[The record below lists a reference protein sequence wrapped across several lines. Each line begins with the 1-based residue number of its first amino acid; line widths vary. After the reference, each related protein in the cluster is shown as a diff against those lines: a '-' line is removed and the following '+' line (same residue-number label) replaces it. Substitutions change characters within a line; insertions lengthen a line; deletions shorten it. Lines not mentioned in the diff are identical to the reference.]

1 MNHSFEGLGLEPRI
15 VATLE
20 ARGYTQPTPIQAAL
34 IPVLLEG
41 KDAIGKAPTGTGKT
55 AAFSLPIIQ
64 RLEAKDNH
72 VQVLV
77 LAPTRELAIQ
87 VAETMSDYGKSSG
100 IKVLAIY
107 GGQAYGLQT
116 SKLRRGVDVV
126 VGTPG
131 RLLDLCE
138 KRALNLS
145 QVSTVILDEAD
156 EMLSMGFIEDIENL
170 LDQTPAERQT
180 VLMSAT
186 MPSRIRNLAKRYL
199 RDAVACSI
207 DADKKAPL
215 VRQRAY
221 LVNRFDKVAAISR
234 IFEVEEVQSCLIFA
248 KTQLGTEDLA
258 TQLIKR
264 GIDAKPLHGGMSQD
278 VRTRII
284 KSFKSGALKV
294 LVGTDV
300 AARGLDIDDVS
311 HVINYELPADPEVYV
326 HRIGRTGRAGR
337 SGEAITIVAP
347 NEIGRIRG
355 VERFTGVQMDRPELP
370 TEEEIETLRS
380 VKITEKMGAWIERG
394 RCHAERAII
403 QEMVDEGGDALEIA
417 AAALRMARRAE
428 YERPIEKIS
437 TVERRRP
444 VRSESRNGNYA
455 SRSSSDS
462 RSSDSRSSG
471 DRSYDKSS
479 SSSRP
484 TSRTS
489 DARPA
494 GRTSDVRP
502 AGRTSDARS
511 AGGRSSDARP
521 ASGDYSKG
529 RPAGSSTPAR
539 GSHDGRTGANIDG
552 RSKAPEM
559 GAAREK
565 RMAARGGADHV
576 SVKRPERA
584 GAMVKLALSVGKES
598 GIRVNNVVSTLAR
611 HGGIE
616 SDSIGRVQIDDGKTF
631 VDVRESDAKQ
641 LLGKS
646 GELRFGP
653 QRLDVNLA

>member
-15 VATLE
+15 VSTLAE
-20 ARGYTQPTPIQAAL
+20 RGYTEPTPIQAAL

-87 VAETMSDYGKSSG
+87 VAETMSDYGKSSR

-156 EMLSMGFIEDIENL
+156 EMLSMGFIEDIENI
-170 LDQTPAERQT
+170 LDKTPAERQT

-199 RDAVACSI
+199 RDAVSCSI

-221 LVNRFDKVAAISR
+221 LVNRYDKVAAISR
-234 IFEVEEVQSCLIFA
+234 LFEVEDVQSCLIFA
-248 KTQLGTEDLA
+248 KTQIGTEDLA
-258 TQLIKR
+258 TELIKR
-264 GIDAKPLHGGMSQD
+264 GFDAKPLHGGMSQD

-284 KSFKSGALKV
+284 KSFRSGNLKI

-300 AARGLDIDDVS
+300 AARGLDVDDVS

-380 VKITEKMGAWIERG
+380 TKITEKMTAWIERG

-403 QEMVDEGGDALEIA
+403 QEMVEAGGDPVEIA
-417 AAALRMARRAE
+417 SAALRMARRAH
-428 YERPIEKIS
+428 YDRPIEKIS
-437 TVERRRP
+437 EVKRRRP
-444 VRSESRNGNYA
+444 ARSESRGGNYE
-455 SRSSSDS
+455 SRNSRGSDN
-462 RSSDSRSSG
+462 RSSG
-471 DRSYDKSS
+471 GRSYEKRS

-484 TSRTS
+484 TDRSSDGRSAGRTESRPS
-489 DARPA
+489 NGDYPKARPA
-494 GRTSDVRP
+494 G
-502 AGRTSDARS
+502 
-511 AGGRSSDARP
+511 
-521 ASGDYSKG
+521 
-529 RPAGSSTPAR
+529 GSSPAR
-539 GSHDGRTGANIDG
+539 ASHDGRAGGSFDG
-552 RSKAPEM
+552 RSSKAPEM

-565 RMAARGGADHV
+565 RMAARGGADHL
-576 SVKRPERA
+576 SLKRPDRA
-584 GAMVKLALSVGKES
+584 GAMVKVALSVGKES
-598 GIRVNNVVSTLAR
+598 GIRVNNIVSTLAR
-611 HGGIE
+611 HGGIS
-616 SDSIGRVQIDDGKTF
+616 SDSIGRVHIDDGKTF
-631 VDVRESDAKQ
+631 VDVRAADAKQ